1 MQRMKIR
8 IKGNSLRYRLTKPEV
23 ERFAETGL
31 VEERINFGSAALS
44 YALCSTDASEMSATF
59 RDNRITLYLPAGLI
73 HEWVHTDKV
82 GFDYQVPPIGTEES
96 LYLLVEKDYTCL
108 DKVEEDQSDH
118 YPNPLSKKSL

>member
-31 VEERINFGSAALS
+31 VEGRINFGSAALS
-44 YALCSTDASEMSATF
+44 YELCRTEAGQLSATF
-59 RDNRITLYLPAGLI
+59 GDNRITLYLPAALI
-73 HEWVHTDKV
+73 HEWLHTNKV
-82 GFDYQVPPIGTEES
+82 GFDYPMPLIGTEEN

-108 DKVEEDQSDH
+108 DNVEEDQSDH
-118 YPNPLSKKSL
+118 YPNPLLKKSL